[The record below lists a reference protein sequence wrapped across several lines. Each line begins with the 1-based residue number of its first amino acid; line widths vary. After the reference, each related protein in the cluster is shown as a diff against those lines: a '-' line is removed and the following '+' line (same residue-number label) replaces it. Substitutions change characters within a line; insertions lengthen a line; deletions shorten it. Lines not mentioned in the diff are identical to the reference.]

1 MGSSYFLKFLSYNV
15 EGLPSKINNN
25 EFLSH
30 INKYDFVTLVET
42 WMPDGETLNIPGF
55 YSFSKG
61 RPKHR
66 KAKRFSAG
74 ISVLVKKSL
83 RKGVKFF
90 SSASS
95 KFVWWKLEN
104 SLFNLKK
111 DIYVCS
117 VYIPPQ
123 NSKYSKD
130 NGENCPYVE
139 IQKDILKFKKLGDII
154 LMGDFNAR
162 KGNLQDQT
170 ELNSVFTNLE
180 NTEGD
185 FLVGHKFPNMR
196 SMDTKTNKFGRS
208 LVEILS
214 ANSLICLNGR
224 TKGDPLGNF
233 TCFTPKGNSAVDY
246 IILNDDLFNDAVYF
260 KVNPLS
266 YLSGHCPISFALKSG
281 SFCGYTNE
289 DSFLKEKPNSFT
301 WDVSSRQKFSKIA
314 GSDDVVTSAMK
325 IIHLH
330 MNSLNQNTQSKVNIV
345 VNSVTEIIKDMAS
358 RCFKRRQIKP
368 KRQNKHLSVMNNQI
382 SGLTRPLRK

>member
-1 MGSSYFLKFLSYNV
+1 MGSSFFLKFLSYNA
-15 EGLPSKINNN
+15 EGLSGKINNN

-42 WMPDGETLNIPGF
+42 WMPDGETLSIPGF

-61 RPKHR
+61 RATHR
-66 KAKRFSAG
+66 KAKRFSVG

-90 SSASS
+90 SSVSS
-95 KFVWWKLEN
+95 KFVWWKLEI

-111 DIYVCS
+111 DIYGCS
-117 VYIPPQ
+117 VYIPAQ
-123 NSKYSKD
+123 NSKYFKD

-139 IQKDILKFKKLGDII
+139 IQWDILKFKKLGDII

-162 KGNLQDQT
+162 KGNLQDQI

-196 SMDTKTNKFGRS
+196 SMDTKTNKSGRS

-214 ANSLICLNGR
+214 ANGLICLSGR
-224 TKGDPLGNF
+224 TKGDPSGNF
-233 TCFTPKGNSAVDY
+233 TCFTPKGNSVVDY
-246 IILNDDLFNDAVYF
+246 VILNDDLFNDVVYF

-281 SFCGYTNE
+281 SFCTYTNE
-289 DSFLKEKPNSFT
+289 DSFLKEKPNSF
-301 WDVSSRQKFSKIA
+301 
-314 GSDDVVTSAMK
+314 
-325 IIHLH
+325 L
-330 MNSLNQNTQSKVNIV
+330 
-345 VNSVTEIIKDMAS
+345 
-358 RCFKRRQIKP
+358 
-368 KRQNKHLSVMNNQI
+368 
-382 SGLTRPLRK
+382 